1 MTSGM
6 TLADVVKPN
15 QSFRERGN
23 EQKSKG
29 TGPTNANA
37 CPLSNLGLQT
47 RLTFEAPLARPA
59 LETALVVAPASLWP
73 AT

>member
-1 MTSGM
+1 MTWRM
-6 TLADVVKPN
+6 TLADVAKPN

-37 CPLSNLGLQT
+37 CPLSNL
-47 RLTFEAPLARPA
+47 
-59 LETALVVAPASLWP
+59 
-73 AT
+73 ATDAAYI